1 MGPFNEPY
9 KGPFRGPN
17 QPETKPANFRQ
28 QIQQQIQNTLQPAKE
43 TPTIQNRFQTGQ
55 EETQASQEETPTS
68 QKTPASHLR
77 HLNKSVVVTTCGVM
91 KNSSVMFRGP
101 LQQLH
106 PTIFMDVTYD
116 IGNG

>member
-1 MGPFNEPY
+1 MSLIKAPLGGPTSQ
-9 KGPFRGPN
+9 KQS
-17 QPETKPANFRQ
+17 QPTSGNKFRQ
-28 QIQQQIQNTLQPAKE
+28 QIQKTLQPAKE
-43 TPTIQNRFQTGQ
+43 TPTIQKRFQTGQ